1 MIVLSEDR
9 YELRVAGWRQKIV
22 TGYRQELVTRYEL
35 ETKSTRVNTRVKRVG
50 KEE

>member
-1 MIVLSEDR
+1 MRAGARGSGDR
-9 YELRVAGWRQKIV
+9 LRVMSYELRV